1 MVNMLVL
8 DGGVQYM
15 LRRRTEVSAMKIPE
29 DRRRPDELR
38 LVCAVTSVDSLLAL
52 EQEET

>member
-1 MVNMLVL
+1 MVDVL
-8 DGGVQYM
+8 IFDGGVQDV

-29 DRRRPDELR
+29 NRRRPDELR